1 MSKSHKTLFI
11 FSIILLIITLSEI
24 GYYLY
29 MNIQKNNIQKTLN
42 STDEPIRKIPTYPY
56 TDTARDISKEAL
68 DQQNLDK
75 TIKNLKQFGK
85 GVLKSSVIINE
96 YEGEIV
102 DIDKDGIVSN
112 SVEYKV
118 ILSIKGRENNE
129 NTFFYQKDHI
139 DLIKVVKTQEGKEEP
154 ITINDLNIGDQINIK
169 ESIDLTKDW
178 ENSVTEIKI
187 SKIN

>member
-1 MSKSHKTLFI
+1 MIKGHKLLYI
-11 FSIILLIITLSEI
+11 FFMLIFITLAEI

-29 MNIQKNNIQKTLN
+29 INIQKNNNQKTLSQN
-42 STDEPIRKIPTYPY
+42 SETVRTVPTYPY
-56 TDTARDISKEAL
+56 TDFAGDISKQAL

-75 TIKNLKQFGK
+75 TITNLKQFGK

-96 YEGEIV
+96 YEGEII
-102 DIDKDGIVSN
+102 DIDKDGIISGA
-112 SVEYKV
+112 VEYKV
-118 ILSIKGRENNE
+118 IISIKGRENNK

-139 DLIKVVKTQEGKEEP
+139 NLIKVVRTADGKENP
-154 ITINDLNIGDQINIK
+154 IIIDDLNIGDVIIIK
-169 ESIDLTKDW
+169 ESINLTKDW